1 MAPKN
6 GLPGT
11 VDIINQ
17 KNGDVVME
25 YPQNADRV
33 VNLSQTSV
41 VRVNASPAS
50 VNFYEREGNDLIVHM
65 KDGTTV
71 RYQKFF
77 FLDENGL
84 HSQLVFQDD
93 LGAHQAVFPFASE
106 AGPLAAEAIVPV
118 MSEVAVD
125 SLIGAGGISALA
137 VLGGLAAVGGI
148 VGVAV
153 ASGGGGGG
161 SDNDNNNGGTTPP
174 GGGGTTPPDGGGT
187 TPPDGGGTTPPDG
200 GGTTPPDGGGTTPP
214 DGGGTTPPDG
224 GGTTPPLNSTLT
236 VQPIADDNLLNQQ
249 MVSFN
254 QVLSGSTQA
263 ANAGSVITIMWGN
276 SVWTTTVN
284 ADGSWSFT
292 FPPAIL
298 QSLAQGLST
307 IKVRLVDN
315 SGRTIEASMPV
326 MVDTIPPALDPVDFV
341 PNRIF
346 DSSQLSGDKIL
357 RGYADSADEGSTVLI
372 TLNGKTYT
380 AIVDNNGNWQ
390 TTIPL
395 ADLQALSNGGNYTI
409 DYKITDLAGNIT
421 TSNSGFTVNLTAP
434 VIAVNPLTGDDVLNN
449 AEIQLDQ
456 ILSGTTQNI
465 AAGQTV
471 TITLGGQTFYA
482 VVQGDGSW
490 SVTLPSGDLLALAD
504 GTNTVTVSV
513 VDKNN
518 QTLTSTHPITV
529 DTAQTGI
536 AIAIVSTDDYL
547 NAAEVTQPLEVRGV
561 TTVVGPAVTVRVE
574 FNGKTY
580 EAVVDNAGYWSAV
593 IPAADLAE
601 LKDGPREITATVTLG
616 TQSASDEH
624 ILNVAINH
632 VPQPTL
638 STPFVDGILNAVERD
653 VPQVVSGNTGVSGGG
668 QKVSVL
674 LGGKTY
680 TATVDSDGNWA
691 ITVPPA
697 DLQTLPQGAVSM
709 IVNAS
714 DAAGN
719 TATLPGSAIVDT
731 LAPDLA
737 VLPVSGD
744 GRLGLQDMNI
754 AQALSGIS
762 SVNEAGRPV
771 TVVLNNKTYTT
782 TVGSDGNWSIT
793 LPPADLRA
801 LASGANV
808 AKVTLSDAA
817 GNERVVEQTIN
828 VKTTQPSATVTAFAG
843 SDGLDAAEIKTDQL
857 MRGTT
862 TDAEPGSRVAVTVG
876 GNTYQSVVA
885 SDGSWTMLIP
895 SGALHQLTP
904 GANTVL
910 ISVTDI
916 YGQTTSSPYPVT
928 VDSAPTAVAISII
941 SGNDYIGVQEAAGV
955 VTISGTSAGL
965 PPNTP
970 VQVLVNG
977 TSYPGTV
984 DANGNWSISLTA
996 GALSGAADGPL
1007 TVTAMA
1013 VVNGVTVSD
1022 SHIVNL
1028 ILNSLPQATSD
1039 PLFGDGVLNGS
1050 EIQQNQVLTG
1060 DTGVS
1065 GPGQTVSVTLG
1076 GNTYTGTVSE
1086 NGQWSVTIPSGALDG
1101 LTNANSPLPV
1111 TVTVTD
1117 IAGNTDTS
1125 APINVSIDVE
1135 PPVLSFDPFAVND
1148 ILNLAE
1154 AGSTQTLSGI
1164 ASGAGAGQPVTVVLN
1179 GQTYTGTTGANG
1191 VWSVNIPSSA
1201 LQALPDGQAT
1211 FTVTV
1216 TDAAQN
1222 STTASH
1228 NISVR
1233 IDPQK
1238 QPLLTIDPVAGDN
1251 VLDAAERG
1259 ETITLTGK
1267 VFHVEAGQTV
1277 TVTQGTSSWTGTVGT
1292 DGTWQVTIPQ
1302 GDLAGLLDGNYALN
1316 VKVSD
1321 TAGNSTSATRP
1332 FTVDSTVSAI
1342 SVAPLTGDD
1351 RVSVSDISSGLTI
1364 SGSSVGLADGTPV
1377 TITLNGKLYQ
1387 ATVGAGGAWSVTV
1400 PAADARAISD
1410 GNTTLT
1416 VSAQD
1421 SSGTVVNSNHQF
1433 IIITHAL
1440 PEVAMNQPFTDGIV
1454 NGSEALAG
1462 GTLSGTTGVNGAG
1475 QVVQVQIG
1483 TGPQAQTLTATVD
1496 ASGNWSVNVPSTV
1509 LNTLAD
1515 GTVPVVITAT
1525 DVAGNPAVLESRIV
1539 VDKTPPL
1546 LSVDLV
1552 SNDGIV
1558 NAAEAAGPMV
1568 ITGSATPYDP
1578 AQPQTVVVQINGQT
1592 YNALIQNG
1600 GNWSVTLPAGA
1611 LNGIPDGPVSMT
1623 VVATDSA
1630 GNSAILKPTF
1640 TLDASLVNAPQVTMN
1655 SISTD
1660 NYVNASEAGTPLV
1673 VSGSTVN
1680 VEAGQT
1686 VTVTLN
1692 GVGYPTTVQ
1701 PDGSWSVSIPA
1712 GALAVVQDGVQPI
1725 RVTVSDRAGNVDDAT
1740 QNVTFIAQPAS
1751 QPTLTIDKVA
1761 GDNVINDTE
1770 SGSTVTITGAS
1781 THLTQGTVVTITL
1794 APNGGSYT
1802 ATVGADGKWSVAVP
1816 SGVVSSLADQT
1827 YTVTATAS
1835 DLANNPA
1842 SNTQQVRVDTV
1853 GPDITLNSSFLSDGL
1868 INISESA
1875 TAQTLSGTTAPG
1887 SIVSLT
1893 INGTAIE
1900 TRADQSGNWSIVIPA
1915 EQLQALPQ
1923 KTSSLILTATDPD
1936 GNATNQPLPINVGN
1950 AALPTITLTN
1960 SGVLSDGMVNTLEA
1974 AGPGQISGVSTGLPV
1989 GAIITLVIG
1998 TVQIGTA
2005 TVDTGGSWT
2014 ATIPAGT
2021 FEQFTDGPYTITAS
2035 ASDIYAN
2042 PASGSLGIEVVID
2055 TPTASLP
2062 TTPFTDGIINQLEA
2076 STGQTL
2082 TGSTGLTGGGQTV
2095 SITLD
2100 GGDLSGP
2107 VVVEGAVDNNGNWTV
2122 QLPSSVL
2129 QDLNDGEYTLAVT
2142 VTDKAGNTATSP
2154 TVDFDVRADTLPT
2167 PTLNTAFGNG
2177 VLISSEVADSTLT
2190 GTTGLDKASIQT
2202 IQVSINNG
2210 PLITISNANIDA
2222 NGQWTLPVNAGTLGA
2237 LPDGTI
2243 PVKIIVT
2250 DTAGNVI
2257 SGEGNFQAVINN
2269 VPEVTLGT
2277 LFTDGVLNNPE
2288 ATAGQVLT
2296 GNSGVTGAGQTVT
2309 VTLNGVPYNTG
2320 ATVDANGQWS
2330 VTLPP
2335 SALTGLTNGQTQT
2348 VIVTVTDVYGN
2359 SDSATQTFVPQLALP
2374 TPSVTN
2380 LFGGDEILNISE
2392 AAGPLTLTGST
2403 GLSGG
2408 GQFVTVTIDVDGVTY
2423 IANVDANGQW
2433 SVSLPAGT
2441 LQGLNPNESHA
2452 IIVRA
2457 EDQYGNTETASQ
2469 SFAVAFDAPT
2479 VKVVS
2484 PVFGDGYLNISEASG
2499 PLTLSGTFTS
2509 RDPSATTVQV
2519 TIGGKPFTAIIDPQT
2534 GTWTLALDSNSW
2546 TDVARGQQ
2554 SVTVTVTDNA
2564 LNTASTSA
2572 PVVIALNQPTISVNA
2587 PFGNG
2592 DLDWTESQQLQTLT
2606 GTTSNVEAGRTI
2618 TITLAGQTFTT
2629 TVQPGNTWALQ
2640 LTPQQMA
2647 TLTNGSATLVA
2658 TVNDVAGNPAT
2669 SGPVN
2674 VTIDTVPPAFSVT
2687 VNPVAGDNIINASEF
2702 NAAPTIAVSGQSNG
2716 YLAGT
2721 VLNITVNGV
2730 LVGTATVDGSGNWT
2744 TTLPTSTFPNQGD
2757 YTLVATSQTA
2767 PNTASSVVVQVD
2779 TVLPTVT
2786 LNAVSGD
2793 DVINAADSGSPL
2805 TLSGTA
2811 SLSESG
2817 RTVAVTLNNKT
2828 YYAVVGADGTW
2839 STVVPQADVAA
2850 LPQGSSPVIARLSD
2864 GAGNPAQDGR
2874 IISVDRDG
2882 PLLEVNALSLP
2893 AVLNTV
2899 EAGTGLLVQ
2908 GRGEPGNTVKVTLG
2922 PLSWSSTVDSNG
2934 NWSHTFPEL
2943 DLRTLNDGAQV
2954 INITSTDAAGN
2965 TSSNNVG
2972 LNVALNQGLGVLVND
2987 VFGTDG
2993 VLNVAE
2999 SLVTQLVTG
3008 QVSGDYRGATVKVTI
3023 AGVSTTIPT
3032 TVVGAD
3038 GKFTIQLPPDLWVG
3052 LTQQTLQLQV
3062 NVTDIN
3068 GNTTNKIINVGTAL
3082 TDLPVISDITVA
3094 GDNIINLVDSTAS
3107 QVVSLG
3113 LSNAANVA
3121 GVVVTI
3127 AGQTIQGTQDT
3138 LGNWI
3143 ATLPPSLLGA
3153 LPDGN
3158 VGLAVSV
3165 TDKFGNVV
3173 NGTAGITV
3181 AVKTQPAIVLDPLF
3195 GDGVL
3200 SIPEL
3205 LNGMISGTATGLN
3218 GRTLSIKVGNTTAFT
3233 AEVNESGKWSIALP
3247 DAVKSVLQGLG
3258 SGNVAVSVE
3267 ATDQYGNNAAVG
3279 SNVALN
3285 LLPPVLNAVT
3295 LFEDGVLNAADA
3307 LLTQTITGSVGQAPA
3322 GSTVS
3327 VAVGGKTFAGVVAGN
3342 GTFSITV
3349 SPADLATLADGT
3361 LTPVVTILTPDGNSA
3376 TINAPAIKVG
3386 LTNLPTV
3393 GVNLGTLFGG
3403 DGYLSRA
3410 EADVAQTISGVTSLA
3425 SGTVTVRVGSAT
3437 LTGTINNGTWSVS
3450 VPSSVLKG
3458 LADGNVTVSASV
3470 RDDVG
3475 NLGTGSQLVNA
3486 IVNALPT
3493 VSLNTPFGDGNLSLS
3508 DLLGAQVLNGTTTN
3522 LAAGTALTVTL
3533 GGLTFNTTVGS
3544 DGSWRLPLPTATLQG
3559 LTDGT
3564 LSVGVTARDAAG
3576 NVASD
3581 SKNLLVAIQQAPT
3594 LIINSLFGDG
3604 GLSAADI
3611 LSAQVITGSSTNA
3624 AGSLVNVTLGGKVYQ
3639 TLVGADGNWSVTVP
3653 KTDLSALL
3661 DGTLTVNASVTNPA
3675 GNVAGTSGVLNVITH
3690 SLPSI
3695 TLSSLFG
3702 NDGFLNVAES
3712 NGTQII
3718 SGRINGGI
3726 TDGSRVVVSLGGTSY
3741 NATVNTDGSWSLPV
3755 NSTILKGLT
3764 GGALK
3769 VGVSVID
3776 KVGNTNSTSADVT
3789 VKLTTPELS
3798 WNALATLN
3806 PLTLL
3811 TKGLTLSGGSRN
3823 LAPNSVVHLSLLNG
3837 TVSTTAVTDANGNWS
3852 TTLFLGL
3859 NILNLLSLT
3868 SAVNLYAA
3876 DEAGNT
3882 GYLNVGLG
3890 GNIISTTPP
3899 ASLMAMTVDDPSF
3912 VLHSDSINTVQET
3925 SSAPAS
3931 TLTARTAATVTES
3944 EHTAAQPEEGAYTIG
3959 GVSITLADGSEVS
3972 GDSVQGSAGNDTI
3985 HLATLGFVEIDGGA
3999 GTDTLLLDGVDLVLN
4014 LIDAATRVH
4023 NIEIIDLGKSGTNS
4037 ITLDVHEAL
4046 TVTDKPEDDLIIKG
4060 STGDRVNL
4068 VQGNS
4073 DIWSV
4078 SGHREVDGMQFD
4090 IYHNSSQSNTLGD
4103 VLVQHGLHVNM
4114 V

>member
-6 GLPGT
+6 GLPGS

-17 KNGDVVME
+17 KTGDVVME

-65 KDGTTV
+65 KDGSTV

-84 HSQLVFQDD
+84 HSQLVFEDN

-106 AGPLAAEAIVPV
+106 AGPLTAEAIVPA
-118 MSEVAVD
+118 MADVAVG

-148 VGVAV
+148 VGVA
-153 ASGGGGGG
+153 AASSGGGGGG

-174 GGGGTTPPDGGGT
+174 DGGTTPPGDGGSPTPPDGGGT

-200 GGTTPPDGGGTTPP
+200 GGTTPPDGGGTAPP
-214 DGGGTTPPDG
+214 VE
-224 GGTTPPLNSTLT
+224 STLT
-236 VQPIADDNLLNQQ
+236 VDPLTEDNLLNLET
-249 MVSFN
+249 VSLS

-263 ANAGSVITIMWGN
+263 ENAGCLITVMWGD

-284 ADGSWSFT
+284 DDGSWALV
-292 FPPAIL
+292 FPPEVL
-298 QSLAQGLST
+298 QSFSQGQSLLR
-307 IKVRLVDN
+307 VRLVDN
-315 SGRTIEASMPV
+315 RGTALEAAMPV
-326 MVDTIPPALDPVDFV
+326 IVDTIPPALDPVEFV

-346 DSSQLSGDKIL
+346 DSSQLNGDKIL
-357 RGYADSADEGSTVLI
+357 RGYSEAADEGSTVLI
-372 TLNGKTYT
+372 TLNGKTYS
-380 AIVDNNGNWQ
+380 AIVDSSGNWQ
-390 TTIPL
+390 TSIPL
-395 ADLQALSNGGNYTI
+395 ADLQALADGDSYTI
-409 DYKITDLAGNIT
+409 TYEITDLAGNVT
-421 TSNSGFTVNLTAP
+421 TSSSDFTVNLTAP
-434 VIAVNPLTGDDVLNN
+434 IITVNPLTGDDVLNN

-456 ILSGTTQNI
+456 VLSGTTENI

-471 TITLGGQTFYA
+471 TITLGGQTWYA

-490 SVTLPSGDLLALAD
+490 SVTLPSGDLLALGNGP
-504 GTNTVTVSV
+504 GTITVSV

-518 QTLTSTHPITV
+518 QTITSNHPITV
-529 DTAQTGI
+529 DTAQSGI

-547 NAAEVTQPLEVRGV
+547 NAAEATQPLEVRGV
-561 TTVVGPAVTVRVE
+561 TTVVGPSVSVLVE

-580 EAVVDNAGYWSAV
+580 TAVVDNAGYWSAV
-593 IPAADLAE
+593 IPVADLAE
-601 LKDGPREITATVTLG
+601 LKDGPRQITATVTLG

-624 ILNVAINH
+624 ILHVAINH

-638 STPFVDGILNAVERD
+638 STPFVDGILSAAERD
-653 VPQVVSGNTGVSGGG
+653 IPQAISGNTGISGAG

-697 DLQTLPQGAVSM
+697 DLQTLPQGSVSM

-719 TATLPGSAIVDT
+719 NATLPASAIVDT

-737 VLPVSGD
+737 VLPISGD
-744 GRLGLQDMNI
+744 GRLGVEDLNI

-762 SVNEAGRPV
+762 SMSEAGQPI

-793 LPPADLRA
+793 LPSADLQQ
-801 LASGANV
+801 LVNGANV
-808 AKVTLSDAA
+808 ATVTLTDAA
-817 GNERVVEQTIN
+817 GNARVVEQTIN
-828 VKTTQPSATVTAFAG
+828 VKTTQPTATVTSFAG
-843 SDGLDAAEIKTDQL
+843 NNGLDAAEIKTDQL
-857 MRGTT
+857 LRGTT
-862 TDAEPGSRVAVTVG
+862 TDAEPGSRVTVTLG
-876 GNTYQSVVA
+876 GNSWHSVVA

-895 SGALHQLTP
+895 SGSLHQLSP
-904 GANTVL
+904 GVNTAQVS
-910 ISVTDI
+910 ITDI
-916 YGQTTSSPYPVT
+916 YGQTANDTYTVT
-928 VDSAPTAVAISII
+928 VESASTAVAISII

-965 PPNTP
+965 PLNTE
-970 VQVLVNG
+970 VQVLVNDTTYKG
-977 TSYPGTV
+977 FV
-984 DANGNWSISLTA
+984 DANGNWSIALA
-996 GALSGAADGPL
+996 PGALSGSVDGPL
-1007 TVTAMA
+1007 TVTATA

-1022 SHIVNL
+1022 IHTVNL
-1028 ILNSLPQATSD
+1028 ILNALPQASND

-1050 EIQQNQVLTG
+1050 EIQQNQTITG
-1060 DTGVS
+1060 DTGVA
-1065 GPGQTVSVTLG
+1065 GPGQTVSVNLG
-1076 GNTYTGTVSE
+1076 GNTYTGTVNE
-1086 NGQWSVTIPSGALDG
+1086 NGQWSVTIPSGALNG

-1125 APINVSIDVE
+1125 APINVNIDVV
-1135 PPVLSFDPFAVND
+1135 PPVLSFDPFAAND

-1154 AGSTQTLSGI
+1154 AGATQTLSGV
-1164 ASGAGAGQPVTVVLN
+1164 ASGAGAGQPVTIVLN
-1179 GQTYTGTTGANG
+1179 GQTYNATTGANG
-1191 VWSVNIPSSA
+1191 VWSVDIPSSA

-1251 VLDAAERG
+1251 VIDAAERG

-1267 VFHVEAGQTV
+1267 VFNVEAGQTV
-1277 TVTQGTSSWTGTVGT
+1277 TVTQGASSWTGTVGT
-1292 DGTWQVTIPQ
+1292 DGKWQVTIPQ
-1302 GDLAGLLDGNYALN
+1302 GDLAGLLDGNYAL
-1316 VKVSD
+1316 VVQVSD
-1321 TAGNSTSATRP
+1321 AAGNSTSASRP
-1332 FTVDSTVSAI
+1332 FSVDSTVSAI
-1342 SVAPLTGDD
+1342 SVSPLTGDD
-1351 RVSVSDISSGLTI
+1351 RVSVSDISNGLLI
-1364 SGSSVGLADGTPV
+1364 SGSSVGLAEGTPV
-1377 TITLNGKLYQ
+1377 TVTLNGKLYET
-1387 ATVGAGGAWSVTV
+1387 AVGTGGAWSLTI
-1400 PAADARAISD
+1400 PAEDARAISD
-1410 GNTTLT
+1410 GNVTLA
-1416 VSAQD
+1416 VSAQESD
-1421 SSGTVVNSNHQF
+1421 GTIVNSSHVF
-1433 IIITHAL
+1433 TIITHDL
-1440 PEVAMNQPFTDGIV
+1440 PVVSMNLPFTDGIM
-1454 NGSEALAG
+1454 NASEASAG
-1462 GTLSGTTGVNGAG
+1462 GTLSGSTGVSGAG
-1475 QVVQVQIG
+1475 QQVQVQIG
-1483 TGPQAQTLTATVD
+1483 SGAQAQTLTATVD
-1496 ASGNWSVNVPSTV
+1496 ANGNWSVNVPSTV

-1515 GTVPVVITAT
+1515 GTVPVVITTT
-1525 DVAGNPAVLESRIV
+1525 DVVGNPAVLESNIV
-1539 VDKTPPL
+1539 VDKTPPVL
-1546 LSVDLV
+1546 TVGAV
-1552 SNDGIV
+1552 GGDGIV

-1578 AQPQTVVVQINGQT
+1578 AQPQTVVVQINGQI
-1592 YNALIQNG
+1592 YNALIQANG
-1600 GNWSVTLPAGA
+1600 DWSVTLPAGA

-1630 GNSAILKPTF
+1630 GNISTQKPTF
-1640 TLDASLVNAPQVTMN
+1640 TLDASPVNAPQVTMN

-1692 GVGYPTTVQ
+1692 GIGYPTTVQ

-1712 GALAVVQDGVQPI
+1712 NALAAVQDGVQPI
-1725 RVTVSDRAGNVDDAT
+1725 LVTVSDAAGNVDDAT

-1751 QPTLTIDKVA
+1751 QPTITIDSVA
-1761 GDNVINDTE
+1761 DDNVINDAE
-1770 SGSTVTITGAS
+1770 SGNAVPVTGTSTGLAQGA
-1781 THLTQGTVVTITL
+1781 VVTITL
-1794 APNGGSYT
+1794 IPGGGIYT
-1802 ATVGADGKWSVAVP
+1802 GTVGADGTWSVLVP
-1816 SGVVSSLADQT
+1816 ANVVSGLTDQT

-1835 DLANNPA
+1835 DVANNSA

-1853 GPDITLNSSFLSDGL
+1853 GPDINLNSSFLSDGL

-1875 TAQTLSGTTAPG
+1875 TVQTLSGTTTPG
-1887 SIVSLT
+1887 SIVSLA
-1893 INGTAIE
+1893 INGTFIE
-1900 TRADQSGNWSIVIPA
+1900 TRADQAGNWSIAIPA
-1915 EQLQALPQ
+1915 EELQALPQ
-1923 KTSSLILTATDPD
+1923 GVSSLTLTATDPD
-1936 GNATNQPLPINVGN
+1936 GNLSSQPLPINVGN
-1950 AALPTITLTN
+1950 TTLPTITINN
-1960 SGVLSDGMVNTLEA
+1960 SLVLSDGMVNTIEA
-1974 AGPGQISGVSTGLPV
+1974 AGQSQITGTSTGLPV
-1989 GAIITLVIG
+1989 GATIALFIG

-2005 TVDTGGSWT
+2005 TVGSGGGWT
-2014 ATIPAGT
+2014 ATLPAGT
-2021 FEQFTDGPYTITAS
+2021 FAQFADGPYTITAS
-2035 ASDIYAN
+2035 AGDAFGN
-2042 PASGSLGIEVVID
+2042 PASGNLGIEVVID
-2055 TPTASLP
+2055 TPIATLP
-2062 TTPFTDGIINQLEA
+2062 TAPFTDGTLNQLEA
-2076 STGQTL
+2076 STGQIL
-2082 TGSTGLTGGGQTV
+2082 TGSTGLSGGGQTV

-2100 GGDLSGP
+2100 GGDLASP
-2107 VVVEGAVDNNGNWTV
+2107 ITVNGAVDNNGNWTV
-2122 QLPSSVL
+2122 QLPSDVL
-2129 QDLNDGEYTLAVT
+2129 QSLNNGDYTLAVT

-2154 TVDFDVRADTLPT
+2154 TVDFDVRTDALPT
-2167 PTLNTAFGNG
+2167 PALNTAFGDG
-2177 VLISSEVADSTLT
+2177 VLINSEVADSALS

-2210 PLITISNANIDA
+2210 PLITIASANIDA
-2222 NGQWTLPVNAGTLGA
+2222 NGQWTLPVSAGTLGA

-2250 DTAGNVI
+2250 DTAGNVV

-2269 VPEVTLGT
+2269 VPDFTLGT

-2288 ATAGQVLT
+2288 ATAGQVLR
-2296 GNSGVTGAGQTVT
+2296 GSSGAIGAGQTVT

-2335 SALTGLTNGQTQT
+2335 SALTGLTSGQTQT
-2348 VIVTVTDVYGN
+2348 VVVTVTDAYGN

-2374 TPSVTN
+2374 TPSVTD
-2380 LFGGDEILNISE
+2380 LFGGDNTLNISE
-2392 AAGPLTLTGST
+2392 AAGPLTLTGTT
-2403 GLSGG
+2403 GLGGG

-2423 IANVDANGQW
+2423 IADVDTNGQW

-2441 LQGLNPNESHA
+2441 LQGLDPNDPHA

-2457 EDQYGNTETASQ
+2457 EDQYGNTETANA
-2469 SFAVAFDAPT
+2469 SFDVAFTAPT
-2479 VKVVS
+2479 VTIET
-2484 PVFGDGYLNISEASG
+2484 PVFGDGYLNISESG
-2499 PLTLSGTFTS
+2499 TPTTLSGTFES
-2509 RDPSATTVQV
+2509 RDPAATTVQV
-2519 TIGGKPFTAIIDPQT
+2519 TIGGKVFTATVDPQNK
-2534 GTWTLALDSNSW
+2534 TWTLALDSNSW
-2546 TDVARGQQ
+2546 TGVARGDQ
-2554 SVTVTVTDNA
+2554 SVAVTVTDNA
-2564 LNTASTSA
+2564 LNTGSTST

-2587 PFGNG
+2587 PFGNS

-2606 GTTSNVEAGRTI
+2606 GTTSNVEVGRTI
-2618 TITLAGQTFTT
+2618 TVTLAGQTFTT

-2640 LTPQQMA
+2640 LTPLQMA
-2647 TLTNGSATLVA
+2647 TLANGSTTLVA

-2669 SGPVN
+2669 TGPVN

-2687 VNPVAGDNIINASEF
+2687 INPVAGDNIINASEY
-2702 NAAPTIAVSGQSNG
+2702 NAAPTIAISGQSNG
-2716 YLAGT
+2716 YPAGT
-2721 VLNITVNGV
+2721 VLTITVNGAP
-2730 LVGTATVDGSGNWT
+2730 VGTATVDGNGAWT
-2744 TTLPTSTFPNQGD
+2744 TTLPTSAFPNQGS
-2757 YTLVATSQTA
+2757 YILEATSQTA
-2767 PNTASSVVVQVD
+2767 PNTASSVQVQVD
-2779 TVLPTVT
+2779 TVPPTVT
-2786 LNAVSGD
+2786 LNPVSGD
-2793 DVINAADSGSPL
+2793 DVINAAESNSSL

-2811 SLSESG
+2811 SLSEAG
-2817 RTVAVTLNNKT
+2817 RSVSVTMNNKT
-2828 YYAVVGADGTW
+2828 YYAVVNADGSW

-2850 LPQGSSPVIARLSD
+2850 LPQGSNPVVAQLSD
-2864 GAGNPAQDGR
+2864 AAGNPALDGR

-2899 EAGTGLLVQ
+2899 EAGTGLLVG

-2943 DLRTLNDGAQV
+2943 DLRTLSDGAQV

-3038 GKFTIQLPPDLWVG
+3038 GKFSIQLPPDLWVG

-3062 NVTDIN
+3062 DVTDIY
-3068 GNTTNKIINVGTAL
+3068 GNSTNQLINVGTAL
-3082 TDLPVISDITVA
+3082 TDLPVINNITVA
-3094 GDNIINLVDSTAS
+3094 ADNVINLVDSTAS

-3113 LSNAANVA
+3113 LGNAANVA

-3127 AGQTIQGTQDT
+3127 AGRTIQGTQDA

-3153 LPDGN
+3153 LPDGT
-3158 VGLAVSV
+3158 VSLAVSV

-3173 NGTAGITV
+3173 NDSANITV

-3205 LNGMISGTATGLN
+3205 LNGVISGTATGLN
-3218 GRTLSIKVGNTTAFT
+3218 GRTLSIKVGDTTAFT
-3233 AEVNESGKWSIALP
+3233 TNVDGNGKWSIALP

-3258 SGNVAVSVE
+3258 TGNVAVSVE

-3279 SNVALN
+3279 TNVALN

-3295 LFEDGVLNAADA
+3295 LFGDGLLNAADA
-3307 LLTQTITGSVGQAPA
+3307 LLTQTITGSVGQASA

-3327 VAVGGKTFAGVVAGN
+3327 VQLGSKVFAGVVAGN
-3342 GTFSITV
+3342 GTFSINV

-3361 LTPVVTILTPDGNSA
+3361 LTPVVTIQTPDGNTTTS
-3376 TINAPAIKVG
+3376 NGPAIKVG

-3450 VPSSVLKG
+3450 VPSAVLKG

-3475 NLGTGSQLVNA
+3475 NQGTGSQLVNA

-3544 DGSWRLPLPTATLQG
+3544 DGSWCLPLPTATLQG

-3564 LSVGVTARDAAG
+3564 LSVGVTARDVAG

-3594 LIINSLFGDG
+3594 LVINSLFGDG

-3639 TLVGADGNWSVTVP
+3639 ALVGADGNWSVSVP

-3675 GNVAGTSGVLNVITH
+3675 GNVAGTSGLLNVITH
-3690 SLPSI
+3690 SLPTISL
-3695 TLSSLFG
+3695 TSLFG

-3712 NGTQII
+3712 NGTQTI

-3741 NATVNTDGSWSLPV
+3741 NATVNADGSWSLPV

-3789 VKLTTPELS
+3789 VKLSTPELS

-3868 SAVNLYAA
+3868 SAVNLYAT

-3899 ASLMAMTVDDPSF
+3899 ATLMAMAVDESSF
-3912 VLHSDSINTVQET
+3912 VLHSDSINTVEEN

-3931 TLTARTAATVTES
+3931 TLTARTATAATRETES
-3944 EHTAAQPEEGAYTIG
+3944 NTTQTTEESAYTIG
-3959 GVSITLADGSEVS
+3959 GVSITLADGTEAS

-3985 HLATLGFVEIDGGA
+3985 HLATLGFVAIDGGA
-3999 GTDTLLLDGVDLVLN
+3999 GTDTLHLDGVDMVLN

-4060 STGDRVNL
+4060 SSGDRVNL

-4103 VLVQHGLHVNM
+4103 VLVQQGLHVNM